1 MKKLLTFGLCLIASL
16 TFCACNS
23 DVKDDG
29 NLTDQTNAENSSKT
43 YTYQVSAMQG
53 VENCVYYGP
62 DANIPNSPNPEEAR
76 NKIHVWTKCITC
88 GDDGESYHI
97 KIPVEELNF
106 PNGDTIQY
114 TGTDSCWD
122 CKWDK
127 QMESFMWAVEITRVA
142 EE

>member
-1 MKKLLTFGLCLIASL
+1 MKKLLVMGLCLILCLA
-16 TFCACNS
+16 FCACKDSVEEEKS
-23 DVKDDG
+23 DV
-29 NLTDQTNAENSSKT
+29 QTNVESSGKT
-43 YTYQVSAMQG
+43 YTYQVRAMQG
-53 VENCVYYGP
+53 VGNCVYYGP
-62 DANIPNSPNPEEAR
+62 DATVPNSPNPEAAR

-88 GDDGESYHI
+88 GDDGERYHI
-97 KIPVEELNF
+97 VIPVDELNF
-106 PNGDTIQY
+106 SNGDTIQY